1 VRGLRSQRFARLIRE
16 WRAALEGLPAAPRD
30 PAAADLAAMRIR
42 RMHRRVLR
50 QGSAITASS
59 PPEALHDL
67 RKRCK
72 ELRYLLESFASL
84 HDPATHQRAVKE
96 LKGLQD
102 CLGEFQDCE
111 VQQHEIRMFAAQMMN
126 DRDVPATALL
136 AMGELA
142 GRVGLQERAARG
154 KFAGRFSEFASLGAQ
169 QRFRALTTGVHS

>member
-1 VRGLRSQRFARLIRE
+1 
-16 WRAALEGLPAAPRD
+16 
-30 PAAADLAAMRIR
+30 M
-42 RMHRRVLR
+42 LR

-59 PPEALHDL
+59 PAEDLHDL

-142 GRVGLQERAARG
+142 ERVGLRERAARG
-154 KFAGRFSEFASLGAQ
+154 KFAGRFSEFASAGTQ
-169 QRFRALTTGVHS
+169 QRFRALTTGARS